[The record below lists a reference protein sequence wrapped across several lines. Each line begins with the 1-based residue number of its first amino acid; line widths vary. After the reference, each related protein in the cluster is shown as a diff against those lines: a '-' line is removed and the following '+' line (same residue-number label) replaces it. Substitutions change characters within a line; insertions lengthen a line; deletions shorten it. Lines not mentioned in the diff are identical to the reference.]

1 MKVRA
6 QQIRRRNSML
16 RELSEMVTV
25 ALVRNGADEAKAKN
39 EAEDLCFQLH
49 RRWRGI
55 TFTFPTRD
63 ELAHQRLKLHVVKE
77 YNGSNADEL
86 VRKYS
91 ITEDWIYSVLR
102 EHQRRNA
109 NRDQQKLDLGD
120 DPS

>member
-6 QQIRRRNSML
+6 QQIRRRNTML

-25 ALVRNGADEAKAKN
+25 ALVRNGTDEAKAKN

-63 ELAHQRLKLHVVKE
+63 ELAHQRLKLHIVKE

-91 ITEDWIYSVLR
+91 VTEDWIYSVIR